1 MKYETAK
8 NLNNT
13 RFKRLIGVAKP
24 VFDEIVKALKA
35 EYQVKHARG
44 GRKPKLAI
52 EDLLLATLQ
61 YLKEYRTY
69 EQIAADYGVHD
80 SNLIR
85 RSHWAEE
92 TLAKHGFNIGKQEI
106 KPDDVVLIDATEVKI
121 QRPQKKTSSLLFRQE
136 KAARFKSPG
145 DYRHYRQNYSFRQLP
160 GIPA

>member
-1 MKYETAK
+1 MPEA
-8 NLNNT
+8 
-13 RFKRLIGVAKP
+13 
-24 VFDEIVKALKA
+24 A
-35 EYQVKHARG
+35 ES
-44 GRKPKLAI
+44 PSWAI

-121 QRPQKKTSSLLFRQE
+121 QRPKKA
-136 KAARFKSPG
+136 K
-145 DYRHYRQNYSFRQLP
+145 QLI
-160 GIPA
+160 IPARKSSTF